1 MADAVV
7 SKTSGQPPCGFESHL
22 RHQLLTQEG
31 NLFQV
36 PFFAFCPIFPGLLH
50 AQACLLTRAT
60 FTPGCCMLRDYL
72 PPKSAPRAAFTQDCL
87 LIRAAFAHAAAHP
100 ELQPAQGCYPPKA
113 AAWPGLLHAQAATH
127 PRLSPVQGCCIPKVH
142 LGIVENS
149 YAPIYVAANQ
159 EICVCLLETSFYAR
173 FSGTRN
179 RHFEQGWQKEANI
192 AHLSRQNPVSRCF
205 SERKSCI
212 EDIL

>member
-50 AQACLLTRAT
+50 AQACLLIRAA
-60 FTPGCCMLRDYL
+60 FTPGCCMFRDTCHPKVL
-72 PPKSAPRAAFTQDCL
+72 P
-87 LIRAAFAHAAAHP
+87 RAAFAHAAAHP

-113 AAWPGLLHAQAATH
+113 AAWPGLLHAQAATR

-149 YAPIYVAANQ
+149 YAPLYVA
-159 EICVCLLETSFYAR
+159 IHPYTSLQIKRYA
-173 FSGTRN
+173 FA
-179 RHFEQGWQKEANI
+179 F
-192 AHLSRQNPVSRCF
+192 
-205 SERKSCI
+205 
-212 EDIL
+212 